1 MWRRHA
7 KLFVLVLVVVLFLES
22 MCSKR
27 RLGVSA
33 SELGS
38 MVIRNAG
45 NFEDE
50 DEYDLP
56 AYALTLD
63 GARQQSSDEKPS
75 EKDIDQ
81 RGGKRGRDGSRHHDV
96 PVHGI
101 RSLEIV

>member
-1 MWRRHA
+1 VRRRRHA
-7 KLFVLVLVVVLFLES
+7 KLFVLVLVLES
-22 MCSKR
+22 VCR
-27 RLGVSA
+27 GDVRLERTGR
-33 SELGS
+33 ELDS
-38 MVIRNAG
+38 MAIRNAG
-45 NFEDE
+45 NFSRTSTRTVEA
-50 DEYDLP
+50 LTP
-56 AYALTLD
+56 LTLD

>member
-1 MWRRHA
+1 VWRRHA
-7 KLFVLVLVVVLFLES
+7 KLFVLVLVVVLVLES

-27 RLGVSA
+27 RLEVSA

-63 GARQQSSDEKPS
+63 GARQQSTDEKPAQ
-75 EKDIDQ
+75 KDIDQ
-81 RGGKRGRDGSRHHDV
+81 GRRKRGRNGSCHHDV